1 MVDAV
6 ILAGAD
12 NEGPLKDL
20 DPARYEALIEI
31 NGKPMV
37 GYVIDAIA
45 GARGIGNIVVVGPGE
60 ALESAPGLIDEH
72 IPAGR
77 VRFANRG
84 RSILENLD
92 IGVRE
97 LGAGAQ
103 DRVFVATGDLPLL
116 TSGAVEDFL
125 ERCEKLDSDI
135 CYSVVTK
142 ETNDARFSGIKR
154 TYMKIADGVLTGGNV
169 MVVRPAA
176 IDKCRKLVDMAVVSR
191 KKPWLMLSVL
201 GVRCAVKFLFGTLR
215 VRDIEE
221 RFHRL
226 TGLKGS
232 GVFTPYAEI
241 AMDVD
246 KPAHLEFARSV
257 LGSVSAGGARA
268 GSAGAGSA
276 GSGGAA
282 ASSAGAGQRSGC

>member
-1 MVDAV
+1 M

-12 NEGPLKDL
+12 NEGPLRDL
-20 DPARYEALIEI
+20 DPARYEALIVI
-31 NGKPMV
+31 NGRPMV

-45 GARGIGNIVVVGPGE
+45 GARGIGEIVVVGPME
-60 ALESAPGLIDEH
+60 AFENAPGIVGGD

-77 VRFANRG
+77 VSFAERG

-92 IGVRE
+92 RGIRA

-103 DRVFVATGDLPLL
+103 DRVFVATGDLPFL
-116 TSGAVEDFL
+116 TPRAVEDFL
-125 ERCEKLDSDI
+125 ERCVGLDSDI

-142 ETNDARFSGIKR
+142 ETNDARFPGMKR
-154 TYMKIADGVLTGGNV
+154 TYMRIADGVLTGGNV

-176 IDKCRKLVDMAVVSR
+176 IDKCRKLVDMAVASR
-191 KKPWLMLSVL
+191 KKPWMMLSVL
-201 GVRCAVKFLFGTLR
+201 GIKCAVKFLFGALR

-221 RFHRL
+221 RFQRL

-257 LGSVSAGGARA
+257 LGSGGQTGR
-268 GSAGAGSA
+268 
-276 GSGGAA
+276 
-282 ASSAGAGQRSGC
+282 